1 MPLPILICWVSFG
14 TLSNETLESAA
25 LDGAGPLAR
34 WLRIGLGQRLEA
46 VLLAWLVAFILAS
59 GELSATIV
67 ATPPGLETVP
77 IRVFGLI
84 HAGVS
89 NQVSAL
95 CLTSMMGFVLLAAL
109 VTIINPTRWLLR
121 VVR

>member
-25 LDGAGPLAR
+25 PDGAGPLAR

-67 ATPPGLETVP
+67 ATPGT
-77 IRVFGLI
+77 
-84 HAGVS
+84 
-89 NQVSAL
+89 
-95 CLTSMMGFVLLAAL
+95 
-109 VTIINPTRWLLR
+109 
-121 VVR
+121 